1 MYRVVALPARLR
13 RRCSCAVSSAL
24 PRPGC
29 TATSMPGTRHR
40 DLAAKHLDGKVTAAR
55 FVEGEL
61 REIIEPQAAV
71 RRAPAPDA
79 PLDTEALKGER
90 VMVYETTMEGWAWGQ
105 LLHDG
110 YVGWLPASALAAP
123 GPAPTHKVAVPRTLV
138 FPGPSIKLPPVE

>member
-1 MYRVVALPARLR
+1 MADRNAGNAPIVALDPRLTPAR
-13 RRCSCAVSSAL
+13 
-24 PRPGC
+24 P
-29 TATSMPGTRHR
+29 

-90 VMVYETTMEGWAWGQ
+90 VMVYET
-105 LLHDG
+105 
-110 YVGWLPASALAAP
+110 PARRLRRLAARERARCAWAGADPQGCCRAHAGLP
-123 GPAPTHKVAVPRTLV
+123 GTFDQIAA
-138 FPGPSIKLPPVE
+138 S